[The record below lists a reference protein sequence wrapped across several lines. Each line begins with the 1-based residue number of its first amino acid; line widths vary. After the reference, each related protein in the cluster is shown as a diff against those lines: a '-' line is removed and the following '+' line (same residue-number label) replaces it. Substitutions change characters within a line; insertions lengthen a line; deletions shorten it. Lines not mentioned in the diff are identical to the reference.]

1 MEKAWMLKRNS
12 IDIKRLS
19 TEAKVSEIVALLL
32 SNRGIKD
39 KKDIEKFLK
48 ASIDDM
54 YDPLLMKDMDKGTD
68 IIIDAVKKE
77 SKIVVYGD
85 YDADGV
91 TSTVILYK
99 TLLKLDAKV
108 SYYIPDRETEG
119 YGICYERID
128 KLKDEGCEVI
138 LTCDNGIAAIREIE
152 HAKEIGMTVV
162 ITDHH
167 ELADIIPPADAI
179 INPKQK
185 DCSYPFKFL
194 CGAGIA
200 YKFSRVIY
208 RKMNMD
214 VDSTNEYLELAG
226 IGTICDIV
234 DLLDENRIITKEAL
248 KMLTSSNNIGINAL
262 KKVLGIENKKIN
274 IYNVGFQLGPCI
286 NATGRL
292 YTAELAVELLMCND
306 NEKAYNIAGKLN
318 ELNKKRQEMTNSSVD
333 EIVNMFEN
341 DMIKEN
347 KVIVAYN
354 ENVHESIAGI
364 VAGRIKDKY
373 NLPSIILTKGKDGAK
388 GSARSIEEYNLFE
401 ELLKCKEL
409 LEKFGGHPMAAGL
422 SIKKENIALLR
433 EKLNNNCELSDK
445 DVIPK
450 IRIDKR
456 LNFNEIN
463 EKLINDIEV
472 LEPFGKGNSSP
483 LFAEKNVTV
492 ENFKILGKDGNTVK
506 LSCKTQNCSRM
517 MEMLC
522 FYKVD
527 ELIEILNLSKKNNR
541 NIILDVIFCPYI
553 NEYNGYKN
561 IQLKLIDF
569 RVPSL

>member
-1 MEKAWMLKRNS
+1 MEKAWMIKRNN
-12 IDIKRLS
+12 IDIKELAS
-19 TEAKVSEIVALLL
+19 QANVSEMVALLL
-32 SNRGIKD
+32 SNRAIND
-39 KKDIEKFLK
+39 KKNIERFLR

-54 YDPLLMKDMDKGTD
+54 HDPLLMKDMDKGTD
-68 IIIDAVKKE
+68 IIIDAVKKNR
-77 SKIVVYGD
+77 KIVIYGD

-91 TSTVILYK
+91 TSTVILYR
-99 TLLKLDAKV
+99 TLLKLNANV
-108 SYYIPDRETEG
+108 IYYIPDRETEG

-138 LTCDNGIAAIREIE
+138 LTCDNGIAAVREIE
-152 HAKEIGMTVV
+152 HAKGIGMIVV
-162 ITDHH
+162 VTDHH
-167 ELADIIPPADAI
+167 EISNTIPLADAI
-179 INPKQK
+179 INPKQN
-185 DCSYPFKFL
+185 DCNYPFKLL

-208 RKMNMD
+208 EKMNMG
-214 VDSTNEYLELAG
+214 VDNTNEYLELAG

-234 DLLDENRIITKEAL
+234 DLLDENRIIAKQAL
-248 KMLTSSNNIGINAL
+248 KMLTASNNIGINAL
-262 KKVLGIENKKIN
+262 KNVLGIDNKKIS

-292 YTAELAVELLMCND
+292 YTADLAAELLMCDD
-306 NEKAYNIAGKLN
+306 NEKATEIAGKLN
-318 ELNKKRQEMTNSSVD
+318 ELNKKRQEMTNNSVN
-333 EIVNMFEN
+333 EIVNMLEN
-341 DMIKEN
+341 DMGKKN

-354 ENVHESIAGI
+354 ENLHESIAGI

-373 NLPSIILTKGKDGAK
+373 NLPTIILTKGKDGAK

-422 SIKKENIALLR
+422 SLKKENITLLR

-445 DVIPK
+445 DIIPK

-463 EKLINDIEV
+463 EKLINDIEI

-483 LFAEKNVTV
+483 LFAEKNVIV
-492 ENFKILGKDGNTVK
+492 ESFRIIGKDSNTIK
-506 LSCKTQNCSRM
+506 LLCKTKQSNIN
-517 MEMLC
+517 MEILC
-522 FYKVD
+522 FNKIN
-527 ELIEILNLSKKNNR
+527 ELKEILNLSKTNNR
-541 NIILDVIFCPYI
+541 SIILDIIFCPYI

-569 RVPSL
+569 RMAL